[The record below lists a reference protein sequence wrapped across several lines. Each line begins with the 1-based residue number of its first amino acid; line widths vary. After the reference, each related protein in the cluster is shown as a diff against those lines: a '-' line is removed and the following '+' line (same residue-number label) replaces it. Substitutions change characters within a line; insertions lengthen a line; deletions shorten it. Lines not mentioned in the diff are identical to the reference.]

1 MDLTKNSSAEEILQY
16 IDKAPFYFL
25 YYFSDKHWAQP
36 YIDEAVKIVVKKSPL
51 SLLYYFL
58 DKPWTQLYIGEAVK
72 IAAKKYPE
80 LFLEEFADRFP
91 QGINLALFALG
102 DKNESV

>member
-1 MDLTKNSSAEEILQY
+1 MYINENSSREDTLKYLEK
-16 IDKAPFYFL
+16 DPFYFL

-36 YIDEAVKIVVKKSPL
+36 YIDEAAKIAVKKSPL
-51 SLLYYFL
+51 SLLYYFS

-80 LFLEEFADRFP
+80 HFLEEFADKFP
-91 QGINLALFALG
+91 HHII
-102 DKNESV
+102 